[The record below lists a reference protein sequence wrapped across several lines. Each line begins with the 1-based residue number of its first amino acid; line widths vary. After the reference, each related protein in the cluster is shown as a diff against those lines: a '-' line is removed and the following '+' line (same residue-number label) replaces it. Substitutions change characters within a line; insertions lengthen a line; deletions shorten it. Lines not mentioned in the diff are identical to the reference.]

1 MAKVATETLEV
12 ATQPVTLGVLVVDV
26 AEEAPLG
33 ETEVVLVVDVAVQ
46 AGETVEEAAAV
57 GFNNTKS
64 SGKDSAYK
72 RYDPKNKTQTRWS
85 AE

>member
-1 MAKVATETLEV
+1 MHGPQTPWLGQGSLATVAKVATETLEV

-26 AEEAPLG
+26 AAEAPLG
-33 ETEVVLVVDVAVQ
+33 ETEVVLVVDVAVL

-64 SGKDSAYK
+64 SK
-72 RYDPKNKTQTRWS
+72 
-85 AE
+85 

>member
-1 MAKVATETLEV
+1 MHGPQTPWLGQGSLATAAKVATETLEV
-12 ATQPVTLGVLVVDV
+12 ATQPVTLGVLLVDV

-33 ETEVVLVVDVAVQ
+33 ETEVVPVVDVAVQ

-64 SGKDSAYK
+64 N
-72 RYDPKNKTQTRWS
+72 R
-85 AE
+85 